1 VKLNI
6 CFHKLKIKKII
17 LILITV
23 FINWI
28 GGAFFTPIWAANAV
42 VSPSAELGTEPSTI
56 TIALI
61 DTGITPFAY
70 GTSSALFLPAKNM
83 VSHELSLD
91 DSQQQKAS
99 SLVSDCVKAP
109 QGLQHGTDIANLMVA
124 MLDEENTASPMRH
137 SILIQSI
144 RVHNGCGIKR
154 LDLLNSLAWAGGLS
168 AHNGINNPHPA
179 KIINLSLSSD
189 KNRCGEDLQKI
200 INALAAKNI
209 FIVAA
214 AGNTF
219 HKAPKEPANCRGVI
233 SVGATDV
240 DNKISAYSALDPMIG
255 LYAFGGEGEGRA
267 PALVTPTNDHFSSQ
281 DLATNHANQV
291 TYGPHDRRP
300 SVQDL
305 MRKNKGTSF
314 AAPVVTSY
322 LTQWLST
329 NPQKTLADFVEEIER
344 ITVLL
349 PPLAECPRCTPRL
362 LPLSEMLKT
371 LPSDFPNRHNW
382 NPTKN

>member
-1 VKLNI
+1 MKLNI
-6 CFHKLKIKKII
+6 NFYKLKIRKII
-17 LILITV
+17 LIFTAI
-23 FINWI
+23 FINFLTS
-28 GGAFFTPIWAANAV
+28 GFLPPLWAANATA
-42 VSPSAELGTEPSTI
+42 SPLPALGAEPNPI

-70 GTSSALFLPAKNM
+70 GTSSTSGVLFLPAKNM
-83 VSHELSLD
+83 VSHETSLN
-91 DSQQQKAS
+91 DSQLQKAS
-99 SLVSDCVKAP
+99 PSGSDCLKAP
-109 QGLQHGTDIANLMVA
+109 HGLQHGTDIANLMVA
-124 MLDEENTASPMRH
+124 MLDAENTASPIRY
-137 SILIQSI
+137 SVFIQSI

-168 AHNGINNPHPA
+168 AHNGISNPHPA

-189 KNRCGEDLQKI
+189 KNRCGEDLQNI
-200 INALAAKNI
+200 INALVAKNI

-219 HKAPKEPANCRGVI
+219 HKASKEPANCRGVI

-240 DNKISAYSALDPMIG
+240 DNKISAYSALDPTIG
-255 LYAFGGEGEGRA
+255 LYAFGGQGEGRA
-267 PALVTPTNDHFSSQ
+267 PALLAPTNDHFSPQ
-281 DLATNHANQV
+281 DLAAHHANQIR
-291 TYGPHDRRP
+291 YEPHDRRP
-300 SVQDL
+300 SIQDL

-322 LTQWLST
+322 LTQWLSA

-362 LPLSEMLKT
+362 LPLSEMLKKT
-371 LPSDFPNRHNW
+371 SF
-382 NPTKN
+382 